1 MLRNTFA
8 LMLVLMLTACG
19 AESDSG
25 PDSGADTGSG
35 EGDSNQDGLQQADFT
50 SSPNYFQLSLTRN
63 QTASSGFKVN
73 RRGSASQSTNAY
85 DQSGTSF
92 KTNIEIITVDPD
104 NNLVSGSSYVSL
116 SKCCKDPA
124 DRKES
129 DIGVVTRL
137 SVEVKLDKDNSPE
150 VLGNGTVLNQDNASF
165 YLSFS
170 QIEGEYR
177 RLHYIDD
184 RHYESLP
191 ESFSQPVLIDE
202 RWYDSPEEL
211 FNFVIY
217 NKEYSTSSSFD
228 QGGLELLDIELK
240 VNGAIQSESSSRED
254 EAEIALDASFMI
266 NGERYELSSLTRYTD
281 GHEKYYS
288 NILGSGYTE
297 VAQVKV
303 DANGATVIQN
313 SDNYDSGSGSDGN
326 SDSIDCDSAW
336 SGPNDIQA
344 SSFCSAACLYAGQN
358 NQQGVSLS
366 CQQLDSAFG
375 LRSSCSVCN

>member
-19 AESDSG
+19 AESDSSS
-25 PDSGADTGSG
+25 DSGADTGSG

-73 RRGSASQSTNAY
+73 RRGPSSQSTNAY
-85 DQSGTSF
+85 NQSGTSF
-92 KTNIEIITVDPD
+92 KTYIDIITPDPD
-104 NNLVSGSSYVSL
+104 RTVLSGPAYVSFRQ
-116 SKCCKDPA
+116 CCDSSTE
-124 DRKES
+124 ES
-129 DIGVVTRL
+129 DIGQISHFSFSAR
-137 SVEVKLDKDNSPE
+137 LDKNNSPE
-150 VLGNGTVLNQDNASF
+150 ILGNGTVLNQDNASF
-165 YLSFS
+165 TFSFS

-191 ESFSQPVLIDE
+191 ESFSQPVLIDGIWFE
-202 RWYDSPEEL
+202 SPERL
-211 FNFVIY
+211 FSFIIDE
-217 NKEYSTSSSFD
+217 KDYSTSPSFD
-228 QGGLELLDIELK
+228 QGGLELLDIEIK
-240 VNGAIQSESSSRED
+240 INGAIQSESSSRED

-288 NILGSGYTE
+288 NVLGSGYTE
-297 VAQVKV
+297 MAQVKV

-313 SDNYDSGSGSDGN
+313 SDNSDSGSGSDGN
-326 SDSIDCDSAW
+326 SSSIDCDSAW